1 MKAGYILWRLG
12 VKWLTISL
20 KSIHLKYGE
29 RLVLCE
35 LNYQFNKGVYL
46 ISGESGSGKTTL
58 LNLIKGYVQPDKGE
72 IERGN
77 STISY
82 MMQETMLFSNLTVS
96 ENFMMKYALHHALE
110 DEKYKSILS
119 NDMTNIGLPINL
131 LNTKVSS
138 LSGGQ
143 KRKLELLLISCD
155 PSEIILLDEPVANL
169 DKASIQ
175 QIVAYVESH
184 WSDER
189 TVIISSHSEMNF
201 EGPVN
206 RLLLDQGTL
215 RSI

>member
-1 MKAGYILWRLG
+1 M
-12 VKWLTISL
+12 TISL

>member
-1 MKAGYILWRLG
+1 M
-12 VKWLTISL
+12 TISL

-58 LNLIKGYVQPDKGE
+58 LNLIKGYVQLDKGE